1 MSQELATEVIP
12 TGAPGAVDT
21 PLQSQKTLVWWLY
34 ILHGLSLVFSLG
46 LLSFIPLIINY
57 VKREDAVGTF
67 VLSHHSWQIRSFWWY
82 AAWMVAGVILFVTI
96 IGIPLAYLIWFAA
109 WIWKAYR
116 LIRGFI
122 NLNDNRAMPA

>member
-1 MSQELATEVIP
+1 MSQELMQQEMP
-12 TGAPGAVDT
+12 EGSPGAVDT

-34 ILHGLSLVFSLG
+34 IFHALSVLFSLG
-46 LLSFIPLIINY
+46 LFSFIPLIINY

-67 VLSHHSWQIRSFWWY
+67 VLSHHNWQIRSFWWY
-82 AAWMVAGVILFVTI
+82 LVWVVIGALVFVTI
-96 IGIPLAYLIWFAA
+96 IGIPLAWLIWFGA

-122 NLNDNRAMPA
+122 NLNDNRAMPV